1 MQPNIRGF
9 GPVYF
14 MQIYLKHPRHGVKIA
29 SLDIEAEH
37 DEQHG
42 WERFNP
48 DTPSVEQ
55 AAPVTQEVTNQLPRR
70 RGRPSE

>member
-1 MQPNIRGF
+1 
-9 GPVYF
+9 

-29 SLDIEAEH
+29 SLDIEAEY

>member
-1 MQPNIRGF
+1 ML
-9 GPVYF
+9 
-14 MQIYLKHPRHGVKIA
+14 IYLKHPRHGVKIA
-29 SLDIEAEH
+29 TLDLEAEH

-42 WERFNP
+42 WERFDP

-70 RGRPSE
+70 RGRTSE